1 MSLLEPYRREIERCV
16 KCGTCAAVCPPFLRE
31 RRESMSARGRM
42 ALIKAVLDG
51 QLTASRIYRDRM
63 ATCTGCLA
71 CEASCPSGVP
81 ITGIIQAAKEQAVAE
96 SGPGI
101 IDAVIT
107 EVLKHPAAI
116 RATAWLWPV
125 MLHYAHRH
133 EEPHGV
139 SGTGPGPGVRGSSA
153 TGSGGQGTKGRV
165 VFFPGCA
172 INGFQRDIGRS
183 ATAVL
188 RRLGYDVMV
197 PDGLRCCGRPLL
209 SLGDRAAAAEHA
221 EHNSGIIEALKADAV
236 VTACASC
243 GLTFKKEYPKLLSG
257 KKAPAV
263 LDIHEF
269 LAHEI
274 GGLLLR
280 PVRTKVT
287 WHDPCHLGRGQGLS
301 GKALDI
307 LRTIPGIELVEMS
320 NADRCCGFGG
330 VMRIAHWRLS
340 DGIAEE
346 KARNIIS
353 TKASAV
359 VTGCPACRMQIG
371 SALDRAGSRI
381 PVLHTVQVLEEALS
395 DTAEH
400 TRCTRACIVHQ

>member
-1 MSLLEPYRREIERCV
+1 
-16 KCGTCAAVCPPFLRE
+16 
-31 RRESMSARGRM
+31 MSARGRM
-42 ALIKAVLDG
+42 ALIKAILDG
-51 QLTASRIYRDRM
+51 QLTASRIYWDRIS
-63 ATCTGCLA
+63 TCTGCLA
-71 CEASCPSGVP
+71 CESSCPSGVP
-81 ITGIIQAAKEQAVAE
+81 VTGIIQAAKEQAVVE
-96 SGPGI
+96 SGRGT

-107 EVLKHPAAI
+107 EVLKHPAVI

-125 MLHYAHRH
+125 VLHYAHRQ

-139 SGTGPGPGVRGSSA
+139 SGMSSGPGAHGSTTVASERPGK
-153 TGSGGQGTKGRV
+153 KGRV

-183 ATAVL
+183 AIAIL
-188 RRLGYDVMV
+188 RRLGYNVMV

-221 EHNSGIIEALKADAV
+221 EHNSGIIEAVKAEAV

-257 KKAPAV
+257 IKAPAV

-274 GGLLLR
+274 GGLSLR

-301 GKALDI
+301 GTALDI
-307 LRTIPGIELVEMS
+307 LRTIPGIELVEMR

-346 KARNIIS
+346 KARNIMS
-353 TKASAV
+353 TKASWV
-359 VTGCPACRMQIG
+359 VTGSPACRMQIG
-371 SALDRAGSRI
+371 SALNRSGSRI
-381 PVLHTVQVLEEALS
+381 RVVHTVQVLEEALS
-395 DTAEH
+395 GAAEH
-400 TRCTRACIVHQ
+400 TGCTIQDT

>member
-1 MSLLEPYRREIERCV
+1 
-16 KCGTCAAVCPPFLRE
+16 
-31 RRESMSARGRM
+31 MSARGRM
-42 ALIKAVLDG
+42 SLVKAVLDG
-51 QLTASRIYRDRM
+51 QLTASRIYRDRL

-81 ITGIIQAAKEQAVAE
+81 VTSIIQAAKEQAIAE
-96 SGPGI
+96 CGQGI

-107 EVLKHPAAI
+107 EVLKHPAAV

-125 MLHYAHRH
+125 LLHYSRRQ
-133 EEPHGV
+133 EEPYGA
-139 SGTGPGPGVRGSSA
+139 SGMGPGTGVHRSA
-153 TGSGGQGTKGRV
+153 TTGSGGHGTKGRV

-183 ATAVL
+183 AVAVL
-188 RRLGYDVMV
+188 RRLGYDVIV
-197 PDGLRCCGRPLL
+197 PGGLRCCGRPLL

-221 EHNSGIIEALKADAV
+221 EHNSGIIEAAKAGAV

-243 GLTFKKEYPKLLSG
+243 SLTFKKEYPKLLSG
-257 KKAPAV
+257 KAPAV

-274 GGLLLR
+274 GGLPLR

-307 LRTIPGIELVEMS
+307 LRTIPGIELVEMR

-346 KARNIIS
+346 KARNIIL
-353 TKASAV
+353 TGASAV
-359 VTGCPACRMQIG
+359 VTGCPSCRMQIG
-371 SALDRAGSRI
+371 SALDRAGSGIR
-381 PVLHTVQVLEEALS
+381 VLHTVQILEQALGIADFGLQNSECEALVQ
-395 DTAEH
+395 TK
-400 TRCTRACIVHQ
+400 

>member
-1 MSLLEPYRREIERCV
+1 
-16 KCGTCAAVCPPFLRE
+16 
-31 RRESMSARGRM
+31 MSA
-42 ALIKAVLDG
+42 
-51 QLTASRIYRDRM
+51 
-63 ATCTGCLA
+63 
-71 CEASCPSGVP
+71 
-81 ITGIIQAAKEQAVAE
+81 
-96 SGPGI
+96 GPG
-101 IDAVIT
+101 
-107 EVLKHPAAI
+107 
-116 RATAWLWPV
+116 
-125 MLHYAHRH
+125 AHGSTTVAS
-133 EEPHGV
+133 E
-139 SGTGPGPGVRGSSA
+139 GPGK
-153 TGSGGQGTKGRV
+153 KGRV

-183 ATAVL
+183 AVAIL
-188 RRLGYDVMV
+188 RRLGYNVMV

-209 SLGDRAAAAEHA
+209 SLGDRATAAEHA
-221 EHNSGIIEALKADAV
+221 EHNSGIIEAVKAEAV

-274 GGLLLR
+274 EGLSLR

-307 LRTIPGIELVEMS
+307 LRTIPGIELVEMR

-330 VMRIAHWRLS
+330 VMRLAHWRLS
-340 DGIAEE
+340 NAIAEE
-346 KARNIIS
+346 KAQNIIS

-371 SALDRAGSRI
+371 SALNRGGSRI

-395 DTAEH
+395 SASVKAG
-400 TRCTRACIVHQ
+400 CTIQYT